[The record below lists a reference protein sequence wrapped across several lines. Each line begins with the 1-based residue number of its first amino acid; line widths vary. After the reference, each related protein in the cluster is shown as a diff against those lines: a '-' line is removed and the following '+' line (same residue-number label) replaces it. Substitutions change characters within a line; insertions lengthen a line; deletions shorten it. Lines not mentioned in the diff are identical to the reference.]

1 MVIASHKGGKYL
13 RERTVK
19 MNRSKLLN
27 MLMASLGLTLLQPLS
42 AFAVPSNAT
51 FTFNDLTDGL
61 SVTATGDSS
70 RVSSSCSPTAES
82 CTATVAAPS
91 NASSSGGTGGTLDIL
106 EPNSQIISDILTNQG
121 FSTATGLY
129 TFNFL
134 SDTESGLGT
143 FVGGS
148 SVFETGGVQAYGT
161 ITWNLIGGGTLTDT
175 IQFQSDLEAP
185 TSVPEPSS
193 LTLFGAGLIVLGAM
207 RRFRASP
214 RPKVKSGVTI
224 I

>member
-1 MVIASHKGGKYL
+1 
-13 RERTVK
+13 
-19 MNRSKLLN
+19 MNRSNLLT
-27 MLMASLGLTLLQPLS
+27 MLMVSLGLTLLQPLS
-42 AFAVPSNAT
+42 AFAVAVPSNAT

-70 RVSSSCSPTAES
+70 RVSSSCPPTAES
-82 CTATVAAPS
+82 CTVTVAAPS
-91 NASSSGGTGGTLDIL
+91 NASGSGATIATLDIL

-121 FSTATGLY
+121 FNVFTGLY

-148 SVFETGGVQAYGT
+148 SVFETGGVQTYGT

-185 TSVPEPSS
+185 TRVPEPSS
-193 LTLFGAGLIVLGAM
+193 LTLFGAGLIGWGAM